1 MRPSTLRVLTLALAL
16 ATPALAAD
24 SRQAGLQVSVVVT
37 RQCSVSTSSTMDVT
51 CTRARGGVIQ
61 TSQDNR
67 AAQPTPL
74 VTTGP
79 GVTSA
84 SVPLSSNTTVV
95 TIQF

>member
-1 MRPSTLRVLTLALAL
+1 
-16 ATPALAAD
+16 
-24 SRQAGLQVSVVVT
+24 
-37 RQCSVSTSSTMDVT
+37 MDVT